1 MKRMWSNVSWRWA
14 GAAGALVWLPL
25 LLLDP
30 AQNLPEK
37 HGLWGVAAILVM
49 AVSAVVSVMVV
60 MQRRARWAAWA
71 GLTTLVVTCAVATL
85 AFGEHWHTPW
95 QLAAIVTAVVVS
107 WPRVVGGVVVVGALA
122 FAATARAGAD
132 GATRWTLAEVTLLA
146 GLVTAV
152 FVQLLGTIAAL
163 ESTRRQV
170 AELAVAAERDRV
182 SRDLH
187 DLLGHTL
194 SVIVVKAQAV
204 RRLVATDP
212 AAVVEHASDIESI
225 GRQALDDVRQA
236 VDDLRTSR
244 FSTELAQARWALAAA
259 GVEASVVGESVSLPP
274 AVDEVFGWVVREGT
288 ANVLRHSV
296 ARHCCIRVSRE
307 PESLALE
314 MIDDG
319 ATVAG
324 PDASTSASRT
334 GGIDGLRARV
344 SSLGGQLEAGPNAAG
359 FRFRAMVPVTSDRL
373 VR

>member
-1 MKRMWSNVSWRWA
+1 MWSNASSRWV

-30 AQNLPEK
+30 AQNLPEQQR
-37 HGLWGVAAILVM
+37 LRGVAAIVVM
-49 AVSAVVSVMVV
+49 AVSAVVSVTVV
-60 MQRRARWAAWA
+60 MSRRAHGVGWA
-71 GLTTLVVTCAVATL
+71 GLAALLMTCAATTL

-95 QLAAIVTAVVVS
+95 QLAAIVTAVVVR
-107 WPRVVGGVVVVGALA
+107 WPRVVGGVVVVAGLA
-122 FAATARAGAD
+122 VAATARAGAD
-132 GATRWTLAEVTLLA
+132 GTTMWTLAEVTLLA
-146 GLVTAV
+146 GLVSAV
-152 FVQLLGTIAAL
+152 FVRLVSTIATL

-212 AAVVEHASDIESI
+212 AAVVEHAQDIETI
-225 GRQALDDVRQA
+225 GRQALSEVREA

-244 FSTELAQARWALAAA
+244 LCTELGQARRALAAG
-259 GVEASVVGESVSLPP
+259 GVEASVVGESVALPP

-288 ANVLRHSV
+288 ANVLRHSE
-296 ARHCCIRVSRE
+296 ASRCGLRVSRE
-307 PESLALE
+307 GESFALD
-314 MIDDG
+314 MVDDG
-319 ATVAG
+319 ARKFDPAAPEPG
-324 PDASTSASRT
+324 SRT

-344 SSLGGQLEAGPNAAG
+344 TALGGRLDAGPSSMG
-359 FRFRAMVPVTSDRL
+359 FRLRATVPVASDRL
-373 VR
+373 VG